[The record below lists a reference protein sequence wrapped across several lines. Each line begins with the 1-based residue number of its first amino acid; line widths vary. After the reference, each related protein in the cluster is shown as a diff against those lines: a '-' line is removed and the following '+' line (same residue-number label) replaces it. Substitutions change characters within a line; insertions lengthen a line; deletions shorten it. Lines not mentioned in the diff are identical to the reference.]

1 MYAVDRVELSDCRRN
16 MRIHRMLRQTENDG
30 DLSRGLAFA
39 RPFDDL
45 GFALRQTSRHFL
57 CQDFLVQLVEDTHD
71 VKQDVGDLALVRLLA
86 NAAEHQT
93 VSPPLWRKE
102 RNQQKRVAVEFVEHQ
117 IGGIAFQL
125 CALAENRGRE
135 ELRGIGYTGPIGVIS
150 TDISDGYFQ
159 QFPDYGVDFRI
170 GKDEMDARTLQYIIR
185 EYVTYDVP
193 DFWKDDYT
201 I

>member
-1 MYAVDRVELSDCRRN
+1 MTAEARAAGTVKVLFVDDEFIEFRSLKKKIGSLSEPVVDVEYAQSVGDAVDKMKSVKF
-16 MRIHRMLRQTENDG
+16 
-30 DLSRGLAFA
+30 DLILL
-39 RPFDDL
+39 DN
-45 GFALRQTSRHFL
+45 
-57 CQDFLVQLVEDTHD
+57 
-71 VKQDVGDLALVRLLA
+71 RLLP
-86 NAAEHQT
+86 NADFRET
-93 VSPPLWRKE
+93 VP
-102 RNQQKRVAVEFVEHQ
+102 
-117 IGGIAFQL
+117 
-125 CALAENRGRE
+125 

-193 DFWKDDYT
+193 DFWKDDYN